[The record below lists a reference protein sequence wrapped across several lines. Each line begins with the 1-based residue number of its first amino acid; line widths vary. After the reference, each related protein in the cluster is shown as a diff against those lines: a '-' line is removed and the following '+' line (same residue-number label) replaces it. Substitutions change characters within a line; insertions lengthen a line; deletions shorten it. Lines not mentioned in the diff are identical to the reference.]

1 MPGLFIMIEGTDG
14 SGKGTQTDLLVERLK
29 TEGHAVQAISFP
41 RYGER
46 SAAMVEDYLHGKY
59 GTAEEVGA
67 YRASIFYA
75 ADRYAASA
83 EMKQWLAEGKVVIAN
98 RYVGSNMGHQ
108 GGKISD
114 PDERAKYFA
123 WVRDL
128 EYTIFGIPKPDVNLI
143 LHVPAEVASA
153 LVDQKGDR
161 AYLQGKKRDIHEA
174 DLNHLKAAETSY
186 LDMAERFPEFTL
198 VKCAPTG
205 EIMSREAIHEL
216 IWSHIAP
223 RLTSN

>member
-1 MPGLFIMIEGTDG
+1 MIEGTDG

-29 TEGHAVQAISFP
+29 AEGHAVQSISFP

-59 GTAEEVGA
+59 GTAAEVGP

-75 ADRYAASA
+75 ADRYAAST
-83 EMKQWLAEGKVVIAN
+83 EMKTWLDEGKVVIAN

-108 GGKISD
+108 GGKIAD
-114 PDERAKYFA
+114 PEERSRYFT

-153 LVDQKGDR
+153 LIDQKEDR

-174 DLNHLKAAETSY
+174 DLAHLKAAEVSY
-186 LDMAERFPEFTL
+186 LDMAARFPEFTL
-198 VKCAPTG
+198 VECAPNG
-205 EIMSREAIHEL
+205 ELLSRELIHDL
-216 IWSHIAP
+216 IWQQVAP
-223 RLTSN
+223 RLAQ

>member
-29 TEGHAVQAISFP
+29 AEGHPVQAVSFP

-59 GTAEEVGA
+59 GTAAEVGP

-83 EMKQWLAEGKVVIAN
+83 EIRQWLNDGKIVIAN

-108 GGKISD
+108 GGKILD
-114 PDERAKYFA
+114 PIERGQYFT

-153 LVDQKGDR
+153 LIDQKDDR

-174 DLNHLKAAETSY
+174 DLGHLKAAEVSY
-186 LDMAERFPEFTL
+186 LDMAARFPEFTL
-198 VKCAPTG
+198 VECAPENTLLSK
-205 EIMSREAIHEL
+205 ELVHDL
-216 IWSHIAP
+216 IWRHIAP
-223 RLTSN
+223 HLN

>member
-1 MPGLFIMIEGTDG
+1 MIEGTDG

-29 TEGHAVQAISFP
+29 AEGHPVQAVSFP

-59 GTAEEVGA
+59 GTATEVGP

-75 ADRYAASA
+75 ADRYAAST
-83 EMKQWLAEGKVVIAN
+83 EIRQWLSEGKIVIAN

-108 GGKISD
+108 GGKILD
-114 PDERAKYFA
+114 PDERGRYFT

-153 LVDQKGDR
+153 LIDQKDDR

-174 DLNHLKAAETSY
+174 DLGHLKAAEDSY
-186 LDMAERFPEFTL
+186 LDMAARFPEFTL
-198 VKCAPTG
+198 VECAPNNALL
-205 EIMSREAIHEL
+205 SKEL
-216 IWSHIAP
+216 IHALIWQH
-223 RLTSN
+223 LTPFLT